1 MTATLLR
8 RSDEE
13 ILHWSALS
21 LVPGLGARKAVQLL
35 QHFGSAERIFRA
47 SPSEL
52 AAAGLASSVA
62 HSIASG
68 CAFDPASEQVDKLKA
83 AGATLLPL
91 VDESYPQQLREIYDP
106 PVVLYTLGRIDLL
119 EGVMVAIVGS
129 RRSTAYG
136 TAVAERFGR
145 ELASRG
151 VTVVSGMARGIDTAA
166 HVGALEGSAESGCST
181 IAVFAGGL
189 DVIYPAE
196 NRRLAERIGREGLL
210 VSEHPFGVPTYP
222 TSFPARN
229 RIISGLSAGVVVV
242 EGEQYSGSAVTA
254 RLALDQNR
262 EVFAVPGNITSSLS
276 YAPNLLIRQGAQL
289 VQSVDDV
296 LSELPVDARRL
307 AAERAAGGGQAS
319 LPLGS
324 TTPPQTSALRAQL
337 ISFLK
342 VDKPFDLDT
351 LASALLDF
359 TPSEI
364 IAALFDLELDG
375 LIRQLPGRCYVKVWT
390 EAAQS

>member
-1 MTATLLR
+1 MFATLLR

-35 QHFGSAERIFRA
+35 QHFDSVERIFRA

-52 AAAGLASSVA
+52 VSAGIPFSVA
-62 HSIASG
+62 QSIASG

-83 AGATLLPL
+83 SGGTLLPL

-106 PVVLYTLGRIDLL
+106 PVVLYALGQIKLL

-129 RRSTAYG
+129 RRATAYG
-136 TAVAERFGR
+136 TAVAERFAR
-145 ELASRG
+145 ELAGRG
-151 VTVVSGMARGIDTAA
+151 ITIVSGMARGIDTAA
-166 HVGALEGSAESGCST
+166 HVGALEGSSESGCST

-196 NRRLAERIGREGLL
+196 NRRLAKRIARDGLIL
-210 VSEHPFGVPTYP
+210 TEHPFGIPTYP

-262 EVFAVPGNITSSLS
+262 EVFAVPGNVTSSLS

-289 VQSVDDV
+289 VQSADDI
-296 LSELPVDARRL
+296 LSELPVEARRK
-307 AAERAAGGGQAS
+307 AADRAAGGGQLS
-319 LPLGS
+319 LELS
-324 TTPPQTSALRAQL
+324 DTLPPQTSAVRAQL
-337 ISFLK
+337 VLFLN
-342 VDKPFDLDT
+342 VDKPTDLDT
-351 LASALLDF
+351 LTAALVDF
-359 TPSEI
+359 SPSEI

>member
-1 MTATLLR
+1 MQATLMR
-8 RSDEE
+8 RSDDE

-21 LVPGLGARKAVQLL
+21 LVPGLGARKSVQLL
-35 QHFGSAERIFRA
+35 QQFGSVERIFRA
-47 SPSEL
+47 SREEL
-52 AAAGLASSVA
+52 SAQGLTSGVA
-62 HSIASG
+62 QSIASG
-68 CAFDPASEQVDKLKA
+68 CAFDPASEQVDRLKS

-91 VDESYPQQLREIYDP
+91 VDELYPQQLREIYDP
-106 PVVLYTLGRIDLL
+106 PVVLYALGRLELL
-119 EGVMVAIVGS
+119 EGVMVGVVGS
-129 RRSTAYG
+129 RKATAYG
-136 TAVAERFGR
+136 VQVAERFGR
-145 ELASRG
+145 ELAGRG

-166 HVGALEGSAESGCST
+166 HVGALSAGESGWST

-210 VSEHPFGVPTYP
+210 LTEHPFGIPTYP

-289 VQSVDDV
+289 VQSVDDI
-296 LSELPVDARRL
+296 LSELPVEARRT
-307 AAERAAGGGQAS
+307 AGERASGGQRTLA
-319 LPLGS
+319 LS
-324 TTPPQTSALRAQL
+324 TEPPQ
-337 ISFLK
+337 
-342 VDKPFDLDT
+342 
-351 LASALLDF
+351 ASAIRNQLLVLLQFDQPTELDALSSELLDF
-359 TPSEI
+359 SPSEI

-390 EAAQS
+390 EAAQG